1 MVKLPKLEITKFDVE
16 KFNYLLGLLGNS
28 PKKCVEGLTLNTEN
42 YEQAKEILQDR
53 FGNPQVEISA
63 HMDSLVKLPVVRKM
77 DNVVALRKMYD
88 HIESKNWYRVKNWKF
103 DDRVWSLEEMM
114 SHFKTELHAKEDRQ
128 LWSLY
133 SDGYSG
139 RYDLCDGKERH
150 TIVQYNTTH
159 CLRVSES

>member
-1 MVKLPKLEITKFDVE
+1 MPKLEITKFDVE

-53 FGNPQVEISA
+53 FGNPQVVISA

-88 HIESKNWYRVKNWKF
+88 HIESKN
-103 DDRVWSLEEMM
+103 
-114 SHFKTELHAKEDRQ
+114 
-128 LWSLY
+128 
-133 SDGYSG
+133 
-139 RYDLCDGKERH
+139 
-150 TIVQYNTTH
+150 
-159 CLRVSES
+159 